1 MTGSQKTQEKA
12 EKRAAALRNNLQKRK
27 AFVKET
33 RAPQKDKQEKQDA
46 TS

>member
-1 MTGSQKTQEKA
+1 MSDSRKVQEKA

-33 RAPQKDKQEKQDA
+33 KQAQSKKQEEQNAK
-46 TS
+46 S